1 MPWTDEQLEAIN
13 IIDVNTTVSASAGA
27 GKTAVLVQRLMKRI
41 LKDGVSVDQIVSLTF
56 TDAAAA
62 EMKNRLMSALLE
74 EFEKDPKNDYLAEQI
89 TLLPMA
95 KISTIHSFCLSIL
108 KDYYYTLG
116 LNPEALENIIDE
128 SDQLLLHSE
137 AFNHTLASYDKKKV
151 ASLLNYLSAE
161 NLGLNTL
168 NEMIKG
174 LLNEANTRINPNK
187 FLYESISIYRKFDS
201 LEKLEE
207 PFKSM
212 FFNYHKN
219 IVKNLVSDANSTYR
233 LLDDTER
240 DTSNQ
245 REWLSLIIDNE
256 DLLNDY
262 LNKYDYEA
270 YRQLILKIIDFENK
284 TIYKFTE
291 YTEARNQ
298 IYTYFNDLAK
308 VLYSESELLEQLSS
322 LETVLNYLIEM
333 TIIYN
338 DYYKNG
344 VKELNK
350 ITFND
355 METLT
360 YEVLSKNDNEVAKEI
375 AENISDI
382 LVDEYQDTN
391 ELQDEIIKLI
401 SNGRNIFRV
410 GDVKQ
415 SIYRFRGA
423 KPDIMQALINQE
435 NSDTHQTI
443 YLSNNFRSK
452 YDIVHFNN
460 HFFDKLM
467 NIDNFKSSYLAND
480 KVEVGVD
487 SQKEDSKAVELHIV
501 HTDNEDEEVKKLSN
515 NDVQAAYIANKILEL
530 YNEAN
535 DNKWNKYTVL
545 VNSHSRK
552 LDLKK
557 AFDYANIPYFIS
569 LPDGLY
575 SSKGVSLISAYLK
588 LVYDPSDTISLMAVL
603 CNLYNYTDNEIT
615 KLFLE
620 DANLINVANKLDE
633 NILKTIHKYNKEQYD
648 NPIADIVNFVLSIN
662 NLYEDK
668 LSKQE
673 RVNVDIFYEKVLNY
687 DLDNVGV
694 YSLLKQIELDQDAKA
709 KEGSSISEEDNVV
722 NVMTVHNSKGLQFDT
737 VFFMSKSAFKD
748 PNDRAGYIL
757 HPSLGLAIK
766 SSNPENRSQKANIA
780 YTFIKE
786 QERLEAVEEE
796 MRKLYV
802 ALTRAQRKMYIVDKA
817 KLKDD
822 YIESINPLDYDLVTS
837 KSYTKWIE
845 SLNFSFESD
854 YLTYHLEEELKLDKT
869 DRIESQNEEIEKLSS
884 KNIYKNPYTNSF
896 KVESLNFSNS
906 DLGVSIGTLVHNTME
921 NLDYNN
927 ITRESIKEISP
938 DLSSYYIDRILNLAN
953 NDFFK
958 TLIKYETYKEYPII
972 ANINNERYRSIVDLF
987 IEADED
993 IYIIDFK
1000 TDSFDDEADFIKTY
1014 FKQLELYK
1022 KALSINFKDKTIHRY
1037 IYSFKL
1043 EKFIDLNDNIV

>member
-1 MPWTDEQLEAIN
+1 MWTDEQLEAIN

-74 EFEKDPKNDYLAEQI
+74 EFEKDPNNEYLSEQI

-137 AFNHTLASYDKKKV
+137 AFNHTLSIYDKEKV

-168 NEMIKG
+168 NEMIKV

-187 FLYESISIYRKFDS
+187 FLYDSISIYRKFNS
-201 LEKLEE
+201 LEELSE

-219 IVKNLVSDANSTYR
+219 LVENLVNDANLAYR
-233 LLDDTER
+233 LLDETER

-256 DLLNDY
+256 AILFNY
-262 LNKYDYEA
+262 LENFNYEA
-270 YRQLILKIIDFENK
+270 YRSLMYSIIDFENK

-291 YTEARNQ
+291 YTDARNQ
-298 IYTYFNDLAK
+298 IYTHFNNLANI
-308 VLYSESELLEQLSS
+308 LYSENELLRQLSS
-322 LETVLNYLIEM
+322 LEEVLNYLVEM

-338 DYYKNG
+338 DFYKDG
-344 VKELNK
+344 VKSLNK

-360 YEVLSKNDNEVAKEI
+360 YEVLSKNNNEVAKEI
-375 AENISDI
+375 SLNISDI

-435 NSDTHQTI
+435 NSEDHQTI

-467 NIDNFKSSYLAND
+467 NIENFKSSYLEND
-480 KVEVGVD
+480 NVEVGVE

-515 NDVQAAYIANKILEL
+515 NDVQASYIANKILEL

-575 SSKGVSLISAYLK
+575 SSKGVSLITAYLK

-603 CNLYNYTDNEIT
+603 CNLYNYSDNEIT

-620 DANLINVANKLDE
+620 DNNLINVANKLDE
-633 NILKTIHKYNKEQYD
+633 NILKTVYMYNKQQFET
-648 NPIADIVNFVLSIN
+648 PISDLVNFVLSIN
-662 NLYEDK
+662 DLYESK

-687 DLDNVGV
+687 DLNNVGV

-766 SSNPENRSQKANIA
+766 TANPNNRSQKANIA

-786 QERLEAVEEE
+786 VERLEAVEEE

-822 YIESINPLDYDLVTS
+822 YEESISPLDYELVTS

-845 SLNFSFESD
+845 SLNFSFKSD
-854 YLTYHLEEELKLDKT
+854 YLTYHLEEELKLNKT
-869 DRIESQNEEIEKLSS
+869 VRIISENEEIEKLAD
-884 KNIYKNPYTNSF
+884 KNIFKAAYSNNF
-896 KVESLNFSNS
+896 KVDSLDFNNS
-906 DLGVSIGTLVHNTME
+906 ELGVNIGTLVHNTME
-921 NLDYNN
+921 NLDYSN
-927 ITRESIKEISP
+927 ITKESIKTISP
-938 DLSSYYIDRILNLAN
+938 SLSNYYINRILNLAD

-958 TLIKYETYKEYPII
+958 ELITYKTHKEYPII
-972 ANINNERYRSIVDLF
+972 ANINNERYRSIIDLF
-987 IEADED
+987 VESDND

-1000 TDSFDDEADFIKTY
+1000 TDSFENEADFIKTY
-1014 FKQLELYK
+1014 YSQLELYK
-1022 KALSINFKDKTIHRY
+1022 KALSSSFKDKTIHKY

-1043 EKFIDLNDNIV
+1043 EKFINLKDNIV